1 MPLLKRHKERSIV
14 VRCKTTY
21 VLPYMC
27 LKTSNGREYKS
38 LYYFNQKIKRRKLL
52 SAHIEKSKSGDNVKD
67 SSSTEEVYDSFRST
81 KRS

>member
-1 MPLLKRHKERSIV
+1 
-14 VRCKTTY
+14 
-21 VLPYMC
+21 MC
-27 LKTSNGREYKS
+27 LKTSNGREYKSLRLQYQS